1 MDSLAIPPW
10 GNYAIALAGS
20 VECLRVTPWTSTC
33 TTPEMLALG
42 VEASPESSCLP
53 FKAHTGHFIKAAME
67 GVKYGVMVNS
77 AGTCRLR
84 YYRELQQNILKERGF
99 DLFIFGLGY
108 DGIKPPLI
116 KHFDPGVIPFLKSC
130 VRSPPRIKS
139 IDLIERLSWRT
150 RALERCAGDTT
161 RVMNECLEDLRAAGT
176 LPEILA
182 LKKIVIGRFKEIAIH
197 EGRKPLRIALVGEA
211 SVLRDDFLNHNM
223 AETLGSMGVE
233 VRNFFLLGEEL
244 DKIFHIGLCRKYS
257 HRALKKEAWPYLKN
271 RVGGHAL
278 ESVAYTVRCAKEG
291 FDGVIHVC
299 PSGCM
304 PEISIRPILK
314 KISKDSGI
322 PVLECS
328 LDEHTSHVGV
338 VTRLEAFVDVLLE
351 KRKKMGRA
359 EGLKGET

>member
-10 GNYAIALAGS
+10 GNYSIALAGS
-20 VECLRVTPWTSTC
+20 VECLRVKPWTSTC
-33 TTPEMLALG
+33 TTPEMLELG

-84 YYRELQQNILKERGF
+84 YYRELQQNILKERGI

-116 KHFDPGVIPFLKSC
+116 KHFDPNLIPFLQC
-130 VRSPPRIKS
+130 CFRSPPRIRS

-150 RALERCAGDTT
+150 RALECFVGDTT
-161 RVMNECLEDLRAAGT
+161 GVMNKCLQDLEAAST
-176 LPEILA
+176 LPEIMA
-182 LKKIVIGRFKEIAIH
+182 LKKKVPARFEKISIY
-197 EGRKPLRIALVGEA
+197 EGRKPLKIALVGEA

-233 VRNFFLLGEEL
+233 IRNFFLLGEEL
-244 DKIFHIGLCRKYS
+244 DKIFHIGLWRKYS

-304 PEISIRPILK
+304 PEISVRPILRK
-314 KISKDSGI
+314 VSRDSGI

-328 LDEHTSHVGV
+328 FDEHTSHVGV

-351 KRKKMGRA
+351 RRKKGRRGKGGKA
-359 EGLKGET
+359 EG